1 MMRVVENDV
10 LHIIK
15 DRSDHMVEKDVLK
28 IGMLGLGTV
37 GGGVLQIL
45 TQNGEEIRQKL
56 GTQLEVKKI
65 AVRDTKKLRPVA
77 VDPELLT
84 DRVEHVTDDP
94 EIDIIVEVMGGVDG
108 ARMAIT
114 RALENGKY
122 VITANKDLMAQ
133 HGVELLAIAKNQG
146 KNIYYEASVGGGIP
160 LVRPLKQCLAANRI
174 LKLMGII
181 NGTTN
186 YILTQ
191 MSCAGKEFSE
201 ALAEAQAQGFAEADP
216 SSDLEGRDASYKL
229 AILASLAF
237 SSKINMSDIYVE
249 GITEVKLRDIRYAE
263 ELGYAVK
270 LLAVGE
276 EGSDGLKLRVHP
288 TLIPLKHPLA
298 SVANEFNAIFLE
310 GDAVGEVMFF
320 GRGAGSLPTGSAICA
335 DIMEAARSIKHQV
348 ENGMMEATFGTK
360 AVVPFANQ
368 TSRFYLRLKV
378 KDEPGVFAK
387 LATAFGDASVSLDMI
402 IQKRS
407 DAETAEIVLVTHGV
421 GEGNFALA
429 VTALREMTAVR
440 SINSILRVIE

>member
-1 MMRVVENDV
+1 
-10 LHIIK
+10 
-15 DRSDHMVEKDVLK
+15 MVEKDVLK

-45 TQNGEEIRQKL
+45 TQNGEEIRKKL
-56 GTQLEVKKI
+56 GTRVEVKKI
-65 AVRDTKKLRPVA
+65 AVRDTKKLRAVA
-77 VDPELLT
+77 VDAALLT
-84 DRVEHVTDDP
+84 DRIEHVIDDP

-122 VITANKDLMAQ
+122 VVTANKDLMAQ

-201 ALAEAQAQGFAEADP
+201 ALSEAQAQGFAEADP

-229 AILASLAF
+229 AILASLSF
-237 SSKINMSDIYVE
+237 SSKIEMSDIYVE
-249 GITEVKLRDIRYAE
+249 GITDVKLRDIRYAE

-276 EGSDGLKLRVHP
+276 EGMDGLKLRVHP
-288 TLIPLKHPLA
+288 TLIPLTHPLA

-335 DIMEAARSIKHQV
+335 DIIDAARSIKHQV
-348 ENGMMEATFGTK
+348 ENGIVEATFGTK

-368 TSRFYLRLKV
+368 SSRFYLRLKV

-387 LATAFGDASVSLDMI
+387 LATAFGDAQVSLDMI

-407 DAETAEIVLVTHGV
+407 DAETAEIVLVTHLV
-421 GEGNFALA
+421 TEGNFASA
-429 VTALREMTAVR
+429 MAALREMPAVR